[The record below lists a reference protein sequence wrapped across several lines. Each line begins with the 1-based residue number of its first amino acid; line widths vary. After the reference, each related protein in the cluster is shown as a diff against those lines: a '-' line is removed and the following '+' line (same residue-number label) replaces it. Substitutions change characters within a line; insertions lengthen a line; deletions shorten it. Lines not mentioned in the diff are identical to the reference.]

1 MPSVCKDPLK
11 YIIHIYIYIN
21 IHFTESTVKKQACP
35 QMFKQLY
42 RCPTCPNMSGET
54 GSQRTLDVRVML
66 RSISAGKENAMCS
79 GSFQVQTLGR
89 RLGFAVDGEG
99 LERLT
104 I

>member
-1 MPSVCKDPLK
+1 
-11 YIIHIYIYIN
+11 
-21 IHFTESTVKKQACP
+21 
-35 QMFKQLY
+35 
-42 RCPTCPNMSGET
+42 MSGET